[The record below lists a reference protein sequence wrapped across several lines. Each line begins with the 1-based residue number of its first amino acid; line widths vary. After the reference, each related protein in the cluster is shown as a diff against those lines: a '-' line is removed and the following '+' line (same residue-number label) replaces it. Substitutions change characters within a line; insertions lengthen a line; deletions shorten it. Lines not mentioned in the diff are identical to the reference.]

1 MLLQRKYSYPDAVAE
16 IRNRLA
22 PADEIRARHR
32 WVAVTAHIALTA
44 PAIPAGPNWTLFPP
58 ILAQS
63 WKTAPGN

>member
-1 MLLQRKYSYPDAVAE
+1 MELGKLPDTELREVVMLLERKYSYPDAVAE

-44 PAIPAGPNWTLFPP
+44 PAIPAGPNWT
-58 ILAQS
+58 
-63 WKTAPGN
+63 

>member
-44 PAIPAGPNWTLFPP
+44 PAIPAGPNWT
-58 ILAQS
+58 
-63 WKTAPGN
+63 